1 VATTKFYHLKKNLN
15 FTSLMFY
22 QGLLKFAV
30 HFYNLTFN
38 NRSYNL
44 VFETEELS
52 DARKNMMSI
61 GQMENHT
68 LMNVRFWHKADIQ
81 ICLMFYENF
90 PTGDQVCDKSPME
103 IIPII

>member
-1 VATTKFYHLKKNLN
+1 
-15 FTSLMFY
+15 MFY

-61 GQMENHT
+61 GQTENHT
-68 LMNVRFWHKADIQ
+68 LMNVRFWHKADVQ
-81 ICLMFYENF
+81 TF
-90 PTGDQVCDKSPME
+90 V
-103 IIPII
+103 

>member
-1 VATTKFYHLKKNLN
+1 
-15 FTSLMFY
+15 MFY

-61 GQMENHT
+61 GQTESHT
-68 LMNVRFWHKADIQ
+68 LMNVRFCHKEEVQ
-81 ICLMFYENF
+81 ILYR
-90 PTGDQVCDKSPME
+90 PSDL
-103 IIPII
+103 

>member
-1 VATTKFYHLKKNLN
+1 MATTKFYHLKKNLN

-30 HFYNLTFN
+30 NFYNLTFN

-52 DARKNMMSI
+52 DTRKNMTSI
-61 GQMENHT
+61 GQAENHT
-68 LMNVRFWHKADIQ
+68 LMKVRFWHKADFQTREESI
-81 ICLMFYENF
+81 
-90 PTGDQVCDKSPME
+90 
-103 IIPII
+103 

>member
-1 VATTKFYHLKKNLN
+1 
-15 FTSLMFY
+15 MFY

-61 GQMENHT
+61 GQTESHT
-68 LMNVRFWHKADIQ
+68 LMNDRFWRKADIQ
-81 ICLMFYENF
+81 
-90 PTGDQVCDKSPME
+90 
-103 IIPII
+103 

>member
-1 VATTKFYHLKKNLN
+1 
-15 FTSLMFY
+15 MFY

-52 DARKNMMSI
+52 DARKKYDVYWSDGEPYFNERPLLAQRRHSES
-61 GQMENHT
+61 Q
-68 LMNVRFWHKADIQ
+68 A
-81 ICLMFYENF
+81 
-90 PTGDQVCDKSPME
+90 
-103 IIPII
+103 

>member
-1 VATTKFYHLKKNLN
+1 
-15 FTSLMFY
+15 MFY

-61 GQMENHT
+61 GQTENHT
-68 LMNVRFWHKADIQ
+68 LMNVRFWHKANIQ
-81 ICLMFYENF
+81 QSIRTVRLFSLRLGITNF
-90 PTGDQVCDKSPME
+90 KEERCSNDK
-103 IIPII
+103 

>member
-1 VATTKFYHLKKNLN
+1 MATTKFYHLKKNLN

-44 VFETEELS
+44 VFETEEPS

-61 GQMENHT
+61 GQTESHT
-68 LMNVRFWHKADIQ
+68 LMNDHFWHKADTQSWAAKIE
-81 ICLMFYENF
+81 LEPVNPY
-90 PTGDQVCDKSPME
+90 
-103 IIPII
+103 

>member
-1 VATTKFYHLKKNLN
+1 
-15 FTSLMFY
+15 MFY

-52 DARKNMMSI
+52 DTRKNMMSI
-61 GQMENHT
+61 GQTENHT
-68 LMNVRFWHKADIQ
+68 LMNVRFWHKADTRLTASNNKI
-81 ICLMFYENF
+81 E
-90 PTGDQVCDKSPME
+90 
-103 IIPII
+103 

>member
-1 VATTKFYHLKKNLN
+1 
-15 FTSLMFY
+15 MFY

-61 GQMENHT
+61 GQTENHT
-68 LMNVRFWHKADIQ
+68 LMNVRFWHKADIRK
-81 ICLMFYENF
+81 INF
-90 PTGDQVCDKSPME
+90 ELTDYIATESS
-103 IIPII
+103 

>member
-1 VATTKFYHLKKNLN
+1 
-15 FTSLMFY
+15 MFY
-22 QGLLKFAV
+22 QGLLKFTV

-61 GQMENHT
+61 GQTENHT
-68 LMNVRFWHKADIQ
+68 LMNVRFWHKADVDNVA
-81 ICLMFYENF
+81 LRHRVGSLYAATDYF
-90 PTGDQVCDKSPME
+90 TSSKSPGFQVLSNQACSG
-103 IIPII
+103 P

>member
-1 VATTKFYHLKKNLN
+1 
-15 FTSLMFY
+15 MFY
-22 QGLLKFAV
+22 QALLKFAV

-61 GQMENHT
+61 GQTENHT
-68 LMNVRFWHKADIQ
+68 LMNVRFWHKADIRK
-81 ICLMFYENF
+81 INF
-90 PTGDQVCDKSPME
+90 ELTDYIATESS
-103 IIPII
+103 

>member
-61 GQMENHT
+61 GQTENHT
-68 LMNVRFWHKADIQ
+68 LMNVRFWHKADIRK
-81 ICLMFYENF
+81 INF
-90 PTGDQVCDKSPME
+90 ELTDYIATESS
-103 IIPII
+103 